1 MTLQYFNP
9 TGQHAAAAIG
19 NRLGSA
25 LAESLAS
32 CGEIVEA
39 EPTPTLPAPSLE
51 AQIAALSE
59 DAKKELARK
68 LLGL

>member
-19 NRLGSA
+19 CRLGAA
-25 LAESLAS
+25 LAESLAAS
-32 CGEIVEA
+32 GEIVEA
-39 EPTPTLPAPSLE
+39 EPTATPPVPSLD
-51 AQIAALSE
+51 AQIDALPE
-59 DAKKELARK
+59 EAKKALARR